1 MRNAQ
6 RLILI
11 ACMTSA
17 LAADRVAASAPSVR
31 PVVLQTARQLAGRLV
46 ISFRRTVPA
55 VRMQRARCDEVG
67 PQTAAVDFAP
77 VVAQAHPCDF
87 SPEQYRLPPP
97 AL

>member
-17 LAADRVAASAPSVR
+17 LAADRVAAAAPSVR
-31 PVVLQTARQLAGRLV
+31 PVVLQTARQIAGRLV

-55 VRMQRARCDEVG
+55 VRMQQARCDEAK
-67 PQTAAVDFAP
+67 PQTAATAFAP
-77 VVAQAHPCDF
+77 AAAQAHPCDF
-87 SPEQYRLPPP
+87 SPQQYRLPPP